1 MTSKIRTMYSA
12 AAGLTLTLLVAAMVP
27 AAEQGRQQFGYCNC
41 DAGVELDNSL
51 PLSHPANRCASG
63 QKSAVSWLS
72 WLKGGSQ
79 SVQFHFLDLL
89 ELLSRQVDPSSEQ
102 RAAS

>member
-12 AAGLTLTLLVAAMVP
+12 AAGLALTLLVVAIVP
-27 AAEQGRQQFGYCNC
+27 AAEQGQQFGYCNC

-89 ELLSRQVDPSSEQ
+89 ELLSRQVEPSSEQ